1 MIEKLISLLG
11 EDRVLTGENIG
22 ADFCH
27 DEYPGG
33 NFVPAA
39 VVEVTSTEEVA
50 AIVKLCAE
58 TETPVTVR
66 GAGTGQMGGSVPV
79 KGGVVLSMKGMNKV
93 LGYDEATN
101 TLRVQPGVL
110 LQDVKAAAEERGMY
124 YPPDPGELTAT
135 IGGNVATNAAGPCAV
150 KYGKTADYVVDAVL
164 VLADGSVSN
173 LEGKEAVVG
182 SEGTLAIITE
192 VTLKLVEAP
201 KADAILL
208 FPFMDAESAMAAAK
222 AIMDAGYEPSIVEY
236 MDTDLVEFSG
246 NVTGNPVFPVE
257 MEGDRVG
264 GTLMVTIEGEDDDDV
279 MEKMEAIAGM
289 AEEGEIEPLDILVG
303 DSVSMKREFWGAHA
317 AFHTSMES
325 GAKSAREINI
335 DVPMEAMAEMI
346 EFVKELGEK
355 AGVKVLLHAHVGS
368 GGMHIHIA
376 SDLSK
381 VELAPVYLMIAAEV
395 YAKCVELGG
404 DVRGEYGYGFG
415 KKTYIS
421 IEEAE
426 KFCAK
431 KNELDPKGILNPGKI
446 AE

>member
-1 MIEKLISLLG
+1 MLNVLKEMLGDKL
-11 EDRVLTGENIG
+11 LTGDMIG

-33 NFVPAA
+33 DFVPEA
-39 VVEVTSTEEVA
+39 VAEVSTTEEVA
-50 AIVKLCAE
+50 AIVKLCSEAGV
-58 TETPVTVR
+58 PVTVR

-79 KGGVVLSMKGMNKV
+79 KGGVVLSMKGMNEV
-93 LGYDEATN
+93 LEYDESTN
-101 TLRVQPGVL
+101 ILRVQPGVL
-110 LQDVKAAAEERGMY
+110 LQDVKAVAEANGMY

-135 IGGNVATNAAGPCAV
+135 IGGNVATNASGPCAV

-164 VLADGSVSN
+164 VLADGTVTN
-173 LEGKEAVVG
+173 LAGKEAVIG
-182 SEGTLAIITE
+182 SEGTLAVITE
-192 VTLKLVEAP
+192 ISLKLIEKP

-208 FPFMDAESAMAAAK
+208 FPFMDTEAAVAAAK
-222 AIMDAGYEPSIVEY
+222 TIMDAGYDPAVVEY
-236 MDTDLVEFSG
+236 MDTDLVEFSV

-257 MEGDRVG
+257 MEGDRVA

-279 MEKMEAIAGM
+279 MKKMETIAGM
-289 AEEGEIEPLDILVG
+289 AEEGEIECLDILVG
-303 DSVSMKREFWGAHA
+303 DSVSMKREFWAAHA

-346 EFVKELGEK
+346 DFAKSLGK
-355 AGVKVLLHAHVGS
+355 KLGVKVLLHAHVGS
-368 GGMHIHIA
+368 GGMHIHVA

-381 VELAPVYLMIAAEV
+381 VELAPIYLLIAAEI

-404 DVRGEYGYGFG
+404 SVRGEYGYGFG
-415 KKTYIS
+415 KMAYIDDVA
-421 IEEAE
+421 AE
-426 KFCAK
+426 QFLRNKS
-431 KNELDPKGILNPGKI
+431 EMDPKGILNPGKI